1 MRTQS
6 TSASAA
12 TAKSRL
18 NGAAHPKAKATAKP
32 IHEELKAQAAQFE
45 DDYEHSSPRRVL
57 MAWVT
62 GLGAACASA
71 YGWNLAIDFVTVA
84 AFSITGSSFLAMAIY
99 VIGLLIAIYSSVV
112 AFSSAFAYVVSSKPE
127 QHIALVKGGVL
138 SMTAK
143 VRGMFSRSES
153 EVIIGEGK
161 VYGGAA

>member
-1 MRTQS
+1 MRTQ
-6 TSASAA
+6 TASSSSKAR
-12 TAKSRL
+12 SF
-18 NGAAHPKAKATAKP
+18 NGKPHPKAKATARP
-32 IHEELKAQAAQFE
+32 IHEELRAQAAQFE
-45 DDYEHSSPRRVL
+45 DDFEHSSTRRVL
-57 MAWVT
+57 MAWIT

-127 QHIALVKGGVL
+127 QHYALVKGGVL